1 MDQSSAKR
9 LIEETQYLDNQIL
22 VYREK
27 AKTVYGKII
36 WKGYTAAFKDEEGK
50 DGTVRVRIKDLHSSK
65 EFSESLA
72 KIANL
77 FPKEFILNRASSKN
91 EILNVLQNNNEVKAK
106 TLNWI
111 KDSVTL
117 PADQPE
123 EVESLLTELWLESK
137 VTKARFK
144 ANDDVTYS
152 PRG

>member
-1 MDQSSAKR
+1 MDQSTAKK
-9 LIEETQYLDNQIL
+9 LIEETKYLDNQIL
-22 VYREK
+22 VYREDS
-27 AKTVYGKII
+27 KTIYGKII
-36 WKGYTAAFKDEEGK
+36 WKGYTAAFKDEEGN

-65 EFSESLA
+65 EFSESLS
-72 KIANL
+72 KIAHL
-77 FPKEFILNRASSKN
+77 FPKEFILNREHSKM
-91 EILNVLQNNNEVKAK
+91 EILNVLQNNKEVKAK

-117 PADQPE
+117 PAEQPE